1 MTSSGDGEQPTLG
14 GAVPKVSVGNGDNVR
29 GRVFVGPVDE
39 PDAYELLHPDRSV
52 GGGEG
57 TVWQAAYRGRF
68 DRQLLYAVKRLD
80 RPDGADMS
88 WPDEKVRRLWD
99 DQVRLLERVTH
110 PHLVKYHRIF
120 SGWDVH
126 GAGTRTGFPDPGKTC
141 YFLLMDWVDGRSLA
155 ARIKTGDGT
164 LAARLGWI
172 AEIAA
177 AIDHLHCG
185 GQTGGIALFH
195 HDVKPANIIVN
206 ELNGAVLVDCGLL
219 RYDGDNSPTVQ
230 MFTPEYCD
238 PWARDNP
245 KTMGAS
251 SDLYGLAATAYHTIT
266 GDKPQPHDPKAMAD
280 RIAAAT
286 SSPLPDQKLL
296 AAHMLTVLGNPPP
309 SRPESASSWAATLQQ
324 LALGDVAQPGP
335 GSLVGDR
342 TNLPRIPTPF
352 IGGDGLL
359 EEIAEQLRV
368 SSVVTLTGTGGVG
381 KTRAAIEFGH
391 RHLADFDHGVFFVDL
406 APVSDTGA
414 VVGAVAS
421 TLPIVAGGEQ
431 SLLET
436 IVDWIGE
443 RRDAAG
449 DRQLRTPRR
458 RGRAPSSRS

>member
-1 MTSSGDGEQPTLG
+1 
-14 GAVPKVSVGNGDNVR
+14 
-29 GRVFVGPVDE
+29 
-39 PDAYELLHPDRSV
+39 
-52 GGGEG
+52 
-57 TVWQAAYRGRF
+57 
-68 DRQLLYAVKRLD
+68 
-80 RPDGADMS
+80 
-88 WPDEKVRRLWD
+88 
-99 DQVRLLERVTH
+99 
-110 PHLVKYHRIF
+110 
-120 SGWDVH
+120 
-126 GAGTRTGFPDPGKTC
+126 
-141 YFLLMDWVDGRSLA
+141 
-155 ARIKTGDGT
+155 
-164 LAARLGWI
+164 
-172 AEIAA
+172 
-177 AIDHLHCG
+177 
-185 GQTGGIALFH
+185 
-195 HDVKPANIIVN
+195 
-206 ELNGAVLVDCGLL
+206 
-219 RYDGDNSPTVQ
+219 
-230 MFTPEYCD
+230 
-238 PWARDNP
+238 
-245 KTMGAS
+245 MGAS
-251 SDLYGLAATAYHTIT
+251 SDLYGLAATAYHAIT

-335 GSLVGDR
+335 GSLVGYR
-342 TNLPRIPTPF
+342 TNLPRNTTPF

-368 SSVVTLTGTGGVG
+368 GSVVTLTGTGGVG

-443 RRDAAG
+443 RTDAAG

-458 RGRAPSSRS
+458 RGRARSSRS